1 MHHFR
6 HHCHER
12 TSGMS
17 NLDVTRIPSNK
28 EEARKKKNARSRQ
41 RYAENKDQIL
51 AYHASLYQS
60 KKLSDPE
67 FLKKRAK
74 KSALR
79 REKNPEITRASNAK
93 KRANN
98 PEAERA
104 RCREWFAK
112 NPDKRAIYQHN
123 RQAKI
128 AKLGKLSSNLAP
140 KLYKTQKGKCV
151 CCQQELGDDYHLDHI
166 MPLALGGL
174 NIDSNMQL
182 LKATCNMQKHTKHP
196 IDFMQSKG
204 FLL

>member
-1 MHHFR
+1 
-6 HHCHER
+6 
-12 TSGMS
+12 MS

>member
-1 MHHFR
+1 
-6 HHCHER
+6 
-12 TSGMS
+12 MS
-17 NLDVTRIPSNK
+17 DLDVTRISLDK
-28 EEARKKKNARSRQ
+28 EEARKRKNARSRQ
-41 RYAENKDQIL
+41 RYIENKDQIL
-51 AYHASLYQS
+51 AYHASLYQI
-60 KKLSDPE
+60 KKLTDPE
-67 FLKKRAK
+67 FLEKNAK
-74 KSALR
+74 KSAAQ

-93 KRANN
+93 KRAKN

-128 AKLGKLSSNLAP
+128 ARLGKLSPDLAP
-140 KLYKTQKGKCV
+140 RLHKAQNGKCV
-151 CCQQELGDDYHLDHI
+151 CCQQALGDDYHLDHI

-196 IDFMQSKG
+196 IDFMQSRG